1 MDTNK
6 LMKEVRKKIK
16 DIQGFIKLKKTDD
29 ITFLIV
35 GEVYTSEKNA
45 NSIIEELA
53 MEVYPNYGFVNALV
67 VNNKLTVSID
77 DEITSS
83 RDNSKLDQ
91 VKVIFQGYIPTFAVV
106 ENGKHRIKSIND
118 TIRIQNVVKLTEF
131 LDPIILDSNL
141 KVIDGDTRLEIA
153 KNLKMKTIPV
163 TIIDDCGV
171 KSEFLRL
178 ALNRSTQ
185 FQRWNFFD
193 VDETVDSM
201 PQAQPLLEP
210 LGFFGNKLLPESF
223 FADSLLTYK
232 IDVFNDQQSQYSQES
247 TIEDWAKLRKAE
259 IEAAQ
264 KEKMKLKNKKPKQTV
279 SLFDLV
285 PSEDDFVET
294 YEILDE
300 LEAHKDIMKE
310 VAEKATNNYDKVRKA
325 EMEKKGIKWQNTR
338 RETWEVAEEKRNEF
352 IESLSEYELTED
364 EIEDVMAHIDTLNTQ
379 EELKVYIEELKGK

>member
-1 MDTNK
+1 
-6 LMKEVRKKIK
+6 MKEVRKKIK
-16 DIQGFIKLKKTDD
+16 DIQGFIKLQKKDD

-35 GEVYTSEKNA
+35 GEVFTSEKNA
-45 NSIIEELA
+45 SSIIEELA
-53 MEVYPNYGFVNALV
+53 MEVYPNYGFINALV

-77 DEITSS
+77 DEIISTK
-83 RDNSKLDQ
+83 DNSKLDQ
-91 VKVIFQGYIPTFAVV
+91 VKIVFQGYIPTFAIT

-118 TIRIQNVVKLTEF
+118 TIRIQNAVKFTEF
-131 LDPIILDSNL
+131 IDPIILDSNL

-153 KNLKMKTIPV
+153 KNLKMKKVPV
-163 TIIDDCGV
+163 TIVDDAGV

-185 FQRWNFFD
+185 FQRWDFFD

-247 TIEDWAKLRKAE
+247 TIEDWAKLRKSE
-259 IEAAQ
+259 IEKAQ
-264 KEKMKLKNKKPKQTV
+264 KEKMALKNKKPKQTV

-294 YEILDE
+294 YNMNEE
-300 LEAHKDIMKE
+300 LSNHREIMKE
-310 VAEKATNNYDKVRKA
+310 VAEKATNNYDEVRKV

-338 RETWEVAEEKRNEF
+338 RETWEVAEEKRNKF
-352 IESLSEYELTED
+352 IESLSEYDLTEE
-364 EIEDVMAHIDTLNTQ
+364 EIEDVVSHIDTLNTQ
-379 EELKVYIEELKGK
+379 EELQVYIEELKNK